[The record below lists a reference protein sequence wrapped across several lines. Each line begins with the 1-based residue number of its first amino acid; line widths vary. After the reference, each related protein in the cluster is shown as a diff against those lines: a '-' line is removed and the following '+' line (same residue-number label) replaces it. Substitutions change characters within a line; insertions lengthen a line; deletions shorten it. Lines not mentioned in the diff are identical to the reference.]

1 MSAADAGYAPL
12 SYHCGSVWP
21 HDTAIVIGGLHR
33 AGLGEYAAGLI
44 EGLLRA
50 SVAFDQRRARAVER
64 RRPSGAVSGG
74 LPTTGLVGRIGGRG
88 GTSRRGAVSDR
99 PATVD
104 LVAAINGRRLRVLR
118 SDRGLVLPQISGDD
132 GWSDP
137 PEILEVAQD
146 PEGMIMV
153 PAVLIESEPRSM
165 LHVVAVASGSSADG
179 VDRPGRS

>member
-74 LPTTGLVGRIGGRG
+74 LPPAGLVGRVGGRG
-88 GTSRRGAVSDR
+88 GTSRSGRCER
-99 PATVD
+99 PAGD
-104 LVAAINGRRLRVLR
+104 ALIWSQR
-118 SDRGLVLPQISGDD
+118 STAGDCGWCD
-132 GWSDP
+132 PIAGWSCRRSAGTTVGQIP
-137 PEILEVAQD
+137 REILEVAQD
-146 PEGMIMV
+146 RRQE
-153 PAVLIESEPRSM
+153 
-165 LHVVAVASGSSADG
+165 
-179 VDRPGRS
+179 